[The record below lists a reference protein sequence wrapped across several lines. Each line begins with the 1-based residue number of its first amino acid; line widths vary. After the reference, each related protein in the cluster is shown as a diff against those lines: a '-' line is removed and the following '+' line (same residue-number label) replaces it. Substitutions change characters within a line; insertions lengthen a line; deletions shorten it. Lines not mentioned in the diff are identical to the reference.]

1 MMILSPSILAA
12 DFLNLGRDIKDVEEA
27 GAQFIHFDVMDGVF
41 VPSISFGMPVLS
53 AIRQA
58 SGCFLDVHL
67 MIVEPEKYVDE
78 FAACGADGITIHLEA
93 TEHVADVLKH
103 MGELGIRRG
112 LAISPD
118 TEVSAIIPYLPMLDM
133 ILIMTV
139 HPGRG
144 GQKFIDSCAD
154 KVRTIRRI
162 ITEKDLHI
170 DIEVDGGIKQNN
182 VQMIMEAGANV
193 IVAGSAVFDKEYTR
207 ENTMAFLELFHKWE
221 MQQTR

>member
-12 DFLNLGRDIKDVEEA
+12 DFLNLGKDIRDVEEA

-53 AIRQA
+53 AIRKV

-67 MIVEPEKYVDE
+67 MIVEPEKYIDE
-78 FAACGADGITIHLEA
+78 FAACGADGITIHMEA
-93 TEHVADVLKH
+93 TKHVAENLQH
-103 MGELGIRRG
+103 MEELGIRRG

-118 TEVSAIIPYLPMLDM
+118 TEVSALLPYLSMVDM

-139 HPGRG
+139 YPGRG
-144 GQKFIDSCAD
+144 GQKFIESCAD
-154 KVRTIRRI
+154 KVRTIRKI
-162 ITEKDLHI
+162 VAEKGLHI
-170 DIEVDGGIKQNN
+170 DIEVDGGIKQDNA
-182 VQMIMEAGANV
+182 QMIMDAGANV

-207 ENTMAFLELFHKWE
+207 ENTLAFLELFHKWE